1 MMATFQHPAIP
12 LIELSLKSEYALLAL
27 MELANHHRAEQPLQI
42 RHIAQQRHIP
52 DRYLEQLLSTLKRHG
67 LVKSQRGAK
76 GGYLLAKP
84 PDQMNLLEIM
94 SCLEGV
100 TEVPRVPD
108 LEESVVRCV
117 WRQSQRA
124 AMGILQSCT
133 LEALCEQ
140 ERQRQLPNAMY
151 YI

>member
-1 MMATFQHPAIP
+1 M
-12 LIELSLKSEYALLAL
+12 ELSLKSEYAILAL
-27 MELANHHRAEQPLQI
+27 MELANHHQAEQPLQI
-42 RHIAQQRHIP
+42 RQIAQQRQIP
-52 DRYLEQLLSTLKRHG
+52 DRYLEQLLATLKRHG

-76 GGYLLAKP
+76 GGYLLALP
-84 PDQMNLLEIM
+84 PAQINLLDIV

-100 TEVPRVPD
+100 TEQSSGIDVK
-108 LEESVVRCV
+108 ESLVRCI
-117 WRQSQRA
+117 WRQSQEA
-124 AMGILQSCT
+124 AMEILRTCT